1 MKKIRTGITF
11 GIMAGL
17 IDVIPMVLQNLTWDA
32 NFSAFIMWVVNGF
45 FISIVDLNLKPA
57 AKGVVVSF
65 LIILPTAV
73 IIGWKEPFTLIP
85 ISIMTLILGSLLGF
99 LIEKYGKS

>member
-11 GIMAGL
+11 GIMAGI
-17 IDVIPMVLQNLTWDA
+17 IDVIPMVLQNLSWDA

-45 FISIVDLNLKPA
+45 FISIVDIKLKPIV
-57 AKGVVVSF
+57 KGIVVSF

-73 IIGWKEPFTLIP
+73 LIGWKEPFTLIP